1 MVSEAAETMAA
12 IESGAGIIAAA
23 PEMHGVTTAA
33 TKMHSCGMAYTA
45 TTEMHAAAM
54 TSASAAMAAAVN
66 FNGQTVGGSV
76 RCSCRAGTEQRQCFR
91 ALRGRR

>member
-1 MVSEAAETMAA
+1 
-12 IESGAGIIAAA
+12 
-23 PEMHGVTTAA
+23 
-33 TKMHSCGMAYTA
+33 MAYTA

-76 RCSCRAGTEQRQCFR
+76 RCRRRAGTEQRQSFR